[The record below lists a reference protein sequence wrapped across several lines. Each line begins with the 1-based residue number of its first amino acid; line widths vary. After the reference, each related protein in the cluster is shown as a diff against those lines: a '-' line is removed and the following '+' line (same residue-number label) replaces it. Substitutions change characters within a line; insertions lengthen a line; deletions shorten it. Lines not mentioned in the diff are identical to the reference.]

1 MAVPVSDLQSVAP
14 SAVIELFQ
22 LELNAAQHGVN
33 ETYYFHA
40 GVNATNS
47 GDIIWNG
54 QAYLAFPIEATE
66 FEYTGTGSLPRPKL
80 RISNIYGTITGIIL
94 TLPNGLEGA
103 KVTRLR
109 TLARYLD
116 AANFP
121 AAGILLTED
130 GDALLLEDGSS
141 ILLEAINPTE
151 DPTAEF
157 PREIYYIDRKASE
170 NRDLI
175 EFELA
180 AAFDL
185 VGVRAPKRQCVSNVC
200 QWTYRGAEC
209 GYAGNAYFNFND
221 VPVAAIGQDV
231 CGKRLRS
238 CELRFSQQ
246 RFAGTVTVGSN
257 IITLGQSVSFSTGD
271 PVSGFGLPGGTTVSS
286 VSNNLVTVSQNA
298 TASSFATS
306 AGTIT
311 SDGTQIVLSSASGI
325 APGMIVT
332 GSYLPANCQVV
343 GVAGST
349 VTLSSPVALMQFSAT
364 AWTRTGTAALNRR
377 DRNKVYFTD
386 LSTPITV
393 GQFIRSSVL
402 PLSRKAV
409 ITGVLNGFFGSAK
422 VGVSRYKIA
431 AISQEAASDAS
442 VSWTAYTLV
451 TLPAAT
457 YNFAVPDASYTF
469 RANAAI
475 PYGSYP
481 GVGTFFT

>member
-1 MAVPVSDLQSVAP
+1 MAVPFSDLQAIAP
-14 SAVIELFQ
+14 SAVIELFR
-22 LELNAAQHGVN
+22 LKLNVAQHGVN

-80 RISNIYGTITGIIL
+80 RISNIYGTITGLIL
-94 TLPNGLEGA
+94 SLPNGLEGA

-109 TLARYLD
+109 TLARYID
-116 AANFP
+116 GVNFP
-121 AAGILLTED
+121 GGT
-130 GDALLLEDGSS
+130 
-141 ILLEAINPTE
+141 NPYGTP

-200 QWTYRGAEC
+200 QWIYRGAEC

-238 CELRFSQQ
+238 CELRFSRQ
-246 RFAGTVTVGSN
+246 RFNGTVTVGSN
-257 IITLGQSVSFSTGD
+257 VITLGQSVSFSTGD
-271 PVSGFGLPGGTTVSS
+271 PVRGFGLPGGTTVSS
-286 VSNNLVTVSQNA
+286 VAGNLVTVNQNS
-298 TASSFATS
+298 TASTYVTTT
-306 AGTIT
+306 GTIQ
-311 SDGTQIVLSSASGI
+311 SNYTQIVLSSAAGI
-325 APGMIVT
+325 IPGMAVS
-332 GSYLPANCQVV
+332 GNYLPGNTQVV
-343 GVAGST
+343 GVSGNT
-349 VTLSSPVALMQFSAT
+349 VTLSSTVDATQFYSVIGSFS
-364 AWTRTGTAALNRR
+364 GTANGNTIQAAANAAG
-377 DRNKVYFTD
+377 
-386 LSTPITV
+386 SV
-393 GQFIRSSVL
+393 GQFVADSVAM
-402 PLSRKAV
+402 PLSRGATITEVRYIWIIVVKA
-409 ITGVLNGFFGSAK
+409 IQRRK
-422 VGVSRYKIA
+422 VYT
-431 AISQEAASDAS
+431 ISQSVASRQTVVFS
-442 VSWTAYTLV
+442 IYQFNGIPS
-451 TLPAAT
+451 AT
-457 YNFAVPDASYTF
+457 YNFVSTNGNYTF
-469 RANAAI
+469 RANTSI

-481 GVGTFFT
+481 GVGALFT

>member
-1 MAVPVSDLQSVAP
+1 MAVPVSDLQQIAP

-103 KVTRLR
+103 KVTRIR
-109 TLARYLD
+109 TLARYID
-116 AANFP
+116 GVNFP
-121 AAGILLTED
+121 GGT
-130 GDALLLEDGSS
+130 
-141 ILLEAINPTE
+141 NPLGTP

-246 RFAGTVTVGSN
+246 RFAGGVTAGFNLIYLV
-257 IITLGQSVSFSTGD
+257 QPVSFSTGD
-271 PVSGFGLPGGTTVSS
+271 PVSGFGLPAGTTVSS
-286 VSNNLVTVSQNA
+286 VSGNVVTVSQNA
-298 TASSFATS
+298 TATTFVTS
-306 AGTIT
+306 AGTIQ
-311 SDGTQIVLSSASGI
+311 SNYTQIVLSSAAGI
-325 APGMIVT
+325 IPGMAVS
-332 GSYLPANCQVV
+332 GNYLPANTQVV
-343 GVAGST
+343 GVSGNT
-349 VTLSSPVALMQFSAT
+349 VTLSSTVDATQFYSVIGSFA
-364 AWTRTGTAALNRR
+364 GTA
-377 DRNKVYFTD
+377 DRNIVQVATNAAGSVGQLVANNVAMP
-386 LSTPITV
+386 LSRGAVITEVRYYWITV
-393 GQFIRSSVL
+393 GKGSQR
-402 PLSRKAV
+402 RKV
-409 ITGVLNGFFGSAK
+409 YT
-422 VGVSRYKIA
+422 
-431 AISQEAASDAS
+431 ISQSVASRQTVVFS
-442 VSWTAYTLV
+442 IYQFNGIPS
-451 TLPAAT
+451 AT
-457 YNFAVPDASYTF
+457 YNFVSTNANYTF
-469 RANAAI
+469 RANSNL

>member
-1 MAVPVSDLQSVAP
+1 MAVPFSDLQAIAP

-103 KVTRLR
+103 KVTRIR
-109 TLARYLD
+109 TLARYID
-116 AANFP
+116 GANFP
-121 AAGILLTED
+121 GGT
-130 GDALLLEDGSS
+130 
-141 ILLEAINPTE
+141 NPLGTP

-209 GYAGNAYFNFND
+209 GYAGNAYFDFND

-286 VSNNLVTVSQNA
+286 VAGNLVTVSQNS
-298 TASSFATS
+298 TASTYVTTT
-306 AGTIT
+306 GTIQ
-311 SDGTQIVLSSASGI
+311 SNYTQIVLSSAAGI
-325 APGMIVT
+325 IPGMAVF
-332 GSYLPANCQVV
+332 GNYLPGNTQVV
-343 GVAGST
+343 GVSGNT
-349 VTLSSPVALMQFSAT
+349 VTLSSTVDATQFYSVIGSFSGT
-364 AWTRTGTAALNRR
+364 AGSRTGRQRSEVYRNTIQVAPNAAG
-377 DRNKVYFTD
+377 
-386 LSTPITV
+386 SV
-393 GQFIRSSVL
+393 GQLVANSVAM
-402 PLSRKAV
+402 PLSRGAI
-409 ITGVLNGFFGSAK
+409 ITNVGYRWIFVAK
-422 VGVSRYKIA
+422 NASRRKVYT
-431 AISQEAASDAS
+431 ISQS
-442 VSWTAYTLV
+442 VARAQTVVFSIYQFNGI
-451 TLPAAT
+451 PSAT
-457 YNFAVPDASYTF
+457 YNFVSTNGFYTF
-469 RANAAI
+469 RANASI

-481 GVGTFFT
+481 GVGAFFT

>member
-1 MAVPVSDLQSVAP
+1 MAVPVSDLQQIAP

-80 RISNIYGTITGIIL
+80 RVSNIYGTITGLIL
-94 TLPNGLEGA
+94 SLPNGLEGA
-103 KVTRLR
+103 KVTRIR
-109 TLARYLD
+109 TLARYID
-116 AANFP
+116 GVNFP
-121 AAGILLTED
+121 GGT
-130 GDALLLEDGSS
+130 
-141 ILLEAINPTE
+141 NPLGTP

-200 QWTYRGAEC
+200 QWIYRGTEC
-209 GYAGNAYFNFND
+209 GYGGNAFFNFND

-238 CELRFSQQ
+238 CELRFAQQ
-246 RFAGTVTVGSN
+246 RFPGSVTLSSN
-257 IITLGQSVSFSTGD
+257 IITLQQAASFSTGD
-271 PVSGFGLPGGTTVSS
+271 PVTGFGLPTGTTVSS
-286 VSNNLVTVSQNA
+286 VSNNLITVSQNA
-298 TASSFATS
+298 TSSSSATTTGTIQSNLNQIIVASAAGLGVGMTVTGNYLQPNTQITAI
-306 AGTIT
+306 AGTTIT
-311 SDGTQIVLSSASGI
+311 LSVAIDPTQFLSVAATFTGYPNPYHSIQGGGNATAAVYILIAIAPSVPFVVGQYISSSLVPLSSRTKISSLGYRF
-325 APGMIVT
+325 GWRVLNLDKT
-332 GSYLPANCQVV
+332 FTYSKFPATWTLYNL
-343 GVAGST
+343 GAIPSATYTFT
-349 VTLSSPVALMQFSAT
+349 VTDP
-364 AWTRTGTAALNRR
+364 N
-377 DRNKVYFTD
+377 
-386 LSTPITV
+386 
-393 GQFIRSSVL
+393 
-402 PLSRKAV
+402 
-409 ITGVLNGFFGSAK
+409 
-422 VGVSRYKIA
+422 
-431 AISQEAASDAS
+431 
-442 VSWTAYTLV
+442 
-451 TLPAAT
+451 
-457 YNFAVPDASYTF
+457 YTF
-469 RANAAI
+469 RANNSI

-481 GVGTFFT
+481 GVGAYFT

>member
-1 MAVPVSDLQSVAP
+1 MAVPVSDLQSIAP

-22 LELNAAQHGVN
+22 LELNSAQHGVN

-54 QAYLAFPIEATE
+54 QTYLAFPIEATE

-80 RISNIYGTITGIIL
+80 RVSNIYGTITGIIL

-103 KVTRLR
+103 KVTRIR
-109 TLARYLD
+109 TLARYID
-116 AANFP
+116 GVNFP
-121 AAGILLTED
+121 GGT
-130 GDALLLEDGSS
+130 
-141 ILLEAINPTE
+141 NPLGTP

-200 QWTYRGAEC
+200 QWTYRGPEC
-209 GYAGNAYFNFND
+209 GYAGNAYFDFND

-246 RFAGTVTVGSN
+246 RFFGIVTVGSN
-257 IITLGQSVSFSTGD
+257 IITLGQAVSFSTGD
-271 PVSGFGLPGGTTVSS
+271 PVSGFGLPDGTTVSS
-286 VSNNLVTVSQNA
+286 VAGNMVTVNQNS
-298 TASSFATS
+298 TASTYVTTT
-306 AGTIT
+306 GTIQ
-311 SDGTQIVLSSASGI
+311 SNYTQIVLSSASGI
-325 APGMIVT
+325 IPGMAVF
-332 GSYLPANCQVV
+332 GDYLPGGGQVV
-343 GVAGST
+343 GVSGNT
-349 VTLSSPVALMQFSAT
+349 VTLSSTVDATQFYSVIDSFS
-364 AWTRTGTAALNRR
+364 GTADR
-377 DRNKVYFTD
+377 DTIQVATNAAGSVGQLVANSVAMP
-386 LSTPITV
+386 LSRGAVITNVRYYWITV
-393 GQFIRSSVL
+393 GRTFSKRRL
-402 PLSRKAV
+402 Y
-409 ITGVLNGFFGSAK
+409 T
-422 VGVSRYKIA
+422 
-431 AISQEAASDAS
+431 ISQSVASSQS
-442 VSWTAYTLV
+442 VEFSIYQFNGI
-451 TLPAAT
+451 PSAT
-457 YNFAVPDASYTF
+457 YIFVPTDGNYTF
-469 RANAAI
+469 RANASI

-481 GVGTFFT
+481 GVGALFT

>member
-1 MAVPVSDLQSVAP
+1 MAVPVSDLQQIAP

-22 LELNAAQHGVN
+22 LELNSAQHGVN

-47 GDIIWNG
+47 GDIIWNS

-80 RISNIYGTITGIIL
+80 RVSNIYGTITGIIL

-103 KVTRLR
+103 KVTRIR
-109 TLARYLD
+109 TLARYID
-116 AANFP
+116 GVNFP
-121 AAGILLTED
+121 GGT
-130 GDALLLEDGSS
+130 
-141 ILLEAINPTE
+141 NPLGTP

-209 GYAGNAYFNFND
+209 GYAGNAYFDFND

-246 RFAGTVTVGSN
+246 RIPGYVNVGFNYIAMSQN
-257 IITLGQSVSFSTGD
+257 VSFSSGD
-271 PVSGFGLPGGTTVSS
+271 PVAGFGLPAGTTVTS
-286 VSNNLVTVSQNA
+286 VSGNVVFVSQNA
-298 TASSFATS
+298 TAGSFATTT
-306 AGTIT
+306 GTIQ
-311 SDGTQIVLSSASGI
+311 SNYTQIVLTSAAGI
-325 APGMIVT
+325 APGMAVT
-332 GSYLPANCQVV
+332 GSYLPANTQVV
-343 GVAGST
+343 GVSGNT
-349 VTLSSPVALMQFSAT
+349 VTLSSTVDSSQFYSVIDSFSGTVDKGYYIIVAPN
-364 AWTRTGTAALNRR
+364 AAG
-377 DRNKVYFTD
+377 
-386 LSTPITV
+386 SV
-393 GQFIRSSVL
+393 GQLIASNTVASNFFRRSTAREVL
-402 PLSRKAV
+402 PLSRGAI
-409 ITGVLNGFFGSAK
+409 ITNVRYYWVSAGSK
-422 VGVSRYKIA
+422 GGSSQRKLYT
-431 AISQEAASDAS
+431 ISQAPDYNAVATFSIYQFNGIPS
-442 VSWTAYTLV
+442 
-451 TLPAAT
+451 AT
-457 YNFAVPDASYTF
+457 YYFSVIDANYTF
-469 RANAAI
+469 RANSNL
-475 PYGSYP
+475 PYGSFP
-481 GVGTFFT
+481 GVGAFFT

>member
-1 MAVPVSDLQSVAP
+1 MAVPVSELQQIAP

-40 GVNATNS
+40 GVNEINS

-80 RISNIYGTITGIIL
+80 RVSNINGTITGIIL

-103 KVTRLR
+103 KVTRIR

-121 AAGILLTED
+121 DGDTLLT
-130 GDALLLEDGSS
+130 
-141 ILLEAINPTE
+141 TE

-175 EFELA
+175 ELELA

-200 QWTYRGAEC
+200 QWTYRGPEC

-246 RFAGTVTVGSN
+246 RFDGTVTVGSN
-257 IITLGQSVSFSTGD
+257 VISLGQSVSFSTGD

-286 VSNNLVTVSQNA
+286 VAGNLVTVNQNS
-298 TASSFATS
+298 TASTYVTTT
-306 AGTIT
+306 GTIQ
-311 SDGTQIVLSSASGI
+311 GNYTQIVLSSASGI
-325 APGMIVT
+325 IPGMAVT
-332 GSYLPANCQVV
+332 GNYLPANTQVV
-343 GVAGST
+343 GVSGNT
-349 VTLSSPVALMQFSAT
+349 VTLSSTVDLTQFYTVIGSF
-364 AWTRTGTAALNRR
+364 TGTA
-377 DRNKVYFTD
+377 DRNIVQVATNAAG
-386 LSTPITV
+386 SV
-393 GQFIRSSVL
+393 GQLVANNVAM
-402 PLSRKAV
+402 PLSRGAV
-409 ITGVLNGFFGSAK
+409 ITEVRYYWISVGRSGSSQRK
-422 VGVSRYKIA
+422 VYT
-431 AISQEAASDAS
+431 ISQSVASRRAVAFS
-442 VSWTAYTLV
+442 IYQFNGIPS
-451 TLPAAT
+451 AT
-457 YNFAVPDASYTF
+457 YNFVSTNGNYTF
-469 RANAAI
+469 RANSSL

-481 GVGTFFT
+481 GVGAFFT

>member
-1 MAVPVSDLQSVAP
+1 MAVPVSDLQQIAP

-47 GDIIWNG
+47 GDIIWNS
-54 QAYLAFPIEATE
+54 QTYLAFPIEATE

-80 RISNIYGTITGIIL
+80 RISNINGAITGIIL

-103 KVTRLR
+103 KVTRIR
-109 TLARYLD
+109 TLARYID
-116 AANFP
+116 GVNFP
-121 AAGILLTED
+121 GGT
-130 GDALLLEDGSS
+130 
-141 ILLEAINPTE
+141 NPLGTP

-185 VGVRAPKRQCVSNVC
+185 AGVRAPKRQCVSNVC

-246 RFAGTVTVGSN
+246 RFPGSVTTGSN
-257 IITLGQSVSFSTGD
+257 VIALGQSVSFSSGD
-271 PVSGFGLPGGTTVSS
+271 PVAGFGLPGGTTVSS
-286 VSNNLVTVSQNA
+286 VNNNLVTVSQNA
-298 TASSFATS
+298 IATTAVTR
-306 AGTIT
+306 AGTIQ
-311 SDGTQIVLSSASGI
+311 SNYTQIVLSSAAGI
-325 APGMIVT
+325 IPGMAVF
-332 GSYLPANCQVV
+332 GSYLPANTQVV
-343 GVAGST
+343 GVSGNT
-349 VTLSSPVALMQFSAT
+349 VTLSSTVDSSQFYSVIGSFA
-364 AWTRTGTAALNRR
+364 GTA
-377 DRNKVYFTD
+377 DRNFVQVATNAAG
-386 LSTPITV
+386 SV
-393 GQFIRSSVL
+393 GQLVANNVAM
-402 PLSRKAV
+402 PLSRGAV
-409 ITGVLNGFFGSAK
+409 ITNVRYYWITIGKGSQRRK
-422 VGVSRYKIA
+422 VYT
-431 AISQEAASDAS
+431 ISQSVASRQTVVFSIYQFNGIPSAS
-442 VSWTAYTLV
+442 YIFG
-451 TLPAAT
+451 AT
-457 YNFAVPDASYTF
+457 NTFYTF
-469 RANAAI
+469 RAAANL

-481 GVGTFFT
+481 GVGAFFT

>member
-1 MAVPVSDLQSVAP
+1 MAVPVSDLQSIAP

-40 GVNATNS
+40 GVNAANS
-47 GDIIWNG
+47 GDIIWNS

-80 RISNIYGTITGIIL
+80 RISNINGTITGIIL

-103 KVTRLR
+103 KVTRIR
-109 TLARYLD
+109 TLARYID
-116 AANFP
+116 GVNFP
-121 AAGILLTED
+121 GGT
-130 GDALLLEDGSS
+130 
-141 ILLEAINPTE
+141 NPLGTP
-151 DPTAEF
+151 DPTAEC
-157 PREIYYIDRKASE
+157 PRQIYYIDRKASE

-221 VPVAAIGQDV
+221 VPVGAIGQDV

-246 RFAGTVTVGSN
+246 RFDGTVTVGSN
-257 IITLGQSVSFSTGD
+257 VITLGQSVSFSTGD

-286 VSNNLVTVSQNA
+286 VAGNLVTVNQNS
-298 TASSFATS
+298 TASTYVTTT
-306 AGTIT
+306 GTIQ
-311 SDGTQIVLSSASGI
+311 SNYTQIVLSSASGI
-325 APGMIVT
+325 IPGMAVF
-332 GSYLPANCQVV
+332 GNYLPANTQVV
-343 GVAGST
+343 GVSGNT
-349 VTLSSPVALMQFSAT
+349 VTLSSTVDATQFYSVIGSF
-364 AWTRTGTAALNRR
+364 TGTA
-377 DRNKVYFTD
+377 DRNIVQVATNAAG
-386 LSTPITV
+386 SV
-393 GQFIRSSVL
+393 GQLIANSL
-402 PLSRKAV
+402 HMPLSRGAI
-409 ITGVLNGFFGSAK
+409 ITDVRYYWVTAGKSAIRRK
-422 VGVSRYKIA
+422 VYT
-431 AISQEAASDAS
+431 ISQAVDRRRGM
-442 VSWTAYTLV
+442 TFGIYQFNGI
-451 TLPAAT
+451 PAAT
-457 YNFAVPDASYTF
+457 YNFVSTNGNYTF
-469 RANAAI
+469 RADASI

-481 GVGTFFT
+481 GVGAFFT